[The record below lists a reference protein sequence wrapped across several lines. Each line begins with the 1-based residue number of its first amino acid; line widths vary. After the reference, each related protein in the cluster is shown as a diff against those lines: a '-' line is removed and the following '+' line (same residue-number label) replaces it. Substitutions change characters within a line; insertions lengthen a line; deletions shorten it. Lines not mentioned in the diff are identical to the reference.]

1 MASLWNQYYTEEE
14 LERAR
19 RLADEFGGMDNVVP
33 IADKQVVT
41 NNPIVDASVQTGEF
55 AGIQPQ
61 GEYNPMSGANDAYI
75 YVDGQRRAVP
85 KSMITPTPLTY
96 DANKLSGLMRDNY
109 ANTDRGIAGVPQN
122 VAGPLMQNNLFTPEP
137 PTRMD
142 RIGSLFK
149 DKLFNYD
156 YMMGEVADPRF
167 AGENRAYRA
176 LGALA
181 NLPLFGATP
190 EMSKEFKKSLESN
203 TQDIRKNLTDRAK
216 AQAAAA
222 GKSIYGK
229 YGTTQLS
236 NSLLNEVK
244 SSVNKTFTLGD
255 NASDEEIKGIADN
268 AAKVLVQMESN
279 PNFAGLSETQKRR
292 AAILKAVEDFKAF
305 GGSIF

>member
-61 GEYNPMSGANDAYI
+61 GEYNPMLGDNDAYI

-109 ANTDRGIAGVPQN
+109 TSTDRGMAGVPQN

-229 YGTTQLS
+229 YGTTQLAG
-236 NSLLNEVK
+236 SLMNEIK
-244 SSVNKTFTLGD
+244 AGTNKFWQLGD
-255 NASDEEIKGIADN
+255 NASDEEIKGIADS
-268 AAKVLVQMESN
+268 AARIFLKYEN
-279 PNFAGLSETQKRR
+279 DPEFAGMGETQKRR
-292 AAILKAVEDFKAF
+292 AAILRAIEEFKAY
-305 GGSIF
+305 GGAIF

>member
-14 LERAR
+14 LAKARA
-19 RLADEFGGMDNVVP
+19 LADEFGGMDNTIP
-33 IADKQVVT
+33 IADKQVMT
-41 NNPIVDASVQTGEF
+41 NNTVVNAPVQTGEF

-96 DANKLSGLMRDNY
+96 DKNQLASLMRDNY
-109 ANTDRGIAGVPQN
+109 ASTDRGMAGVPQN

-142 RIGSLFK
+142 RIGNLFK
-149 DKLFNYD
+149 NKLFNYD
-156 YMMGEVADPRF
+156 YMMGEVQDPRF
-167 AGENRAYRA
+167 AGESRAYRA

-255 NASDEEIKGIADN
+255 NASDEEVKGIADN
-268 AAKVLVQMESN
+268 AARVLVQMESN
-279 PNFAGLSETQKRR
+279 PKFAGLSETQKRR
-292 AAILKAVEDFKAF
+292 AAVLKAVEDFKTF
-305 GGSIF
+305 GGSLF